1 MMLFNVF
8 RYTPLGKISTYLLFG
23 LSTIGHLIFISKPNI
38 FSKNLKTWY
47 FIGVLSMLIS
57 MASGTLIYNQSL
69 ISGIVANSQ
78 FYNIGSVML
87 LVYLVLKSKISFIRI
102 FPLLSSVGWVFLGL
116 IAFMA
121 ITNFSFINESQLT
134 GEIVEGHAGK
144 VSKNLTN
151 FIALYWLAA
160 FLFKSN
166 YKYLLYSILFFSA
179 NHFFELQ
186 RFMFFIDLLIIAIA
200 VFKMRKSKAS
210 LKFILPL
217 FFCIAFLSIYIFNSI
232 KGASIIYDFTQTFE
246 LFSEDSNAITD
257 SSVSVRVSEIDL
269 ALTKFTQYP
278 LFGNGYYRAS
288 EGGKV
293 IGEGI
298 HFYVSDIGIV
308 GILFNLGI
316 FGVVLFLKQ
325 IKLVWK
331 LLMSKQN
338 NQYQFFMVLALIFLL
353 SRSLLTGY
361 SINNYDYFFL
371 LIAMLQLLTH
381 STTRVNDKM

>member
-8 RYTPLGKISTYLLFG
+8 RYTPLSKISTYLLLG
-23 LSTIGHLIFISKPNI
+23 LSTIGHLIFISKPSI

-47 FIGVLSMLIS
+47 FIGIVTMLIS
-57 MASGTLIYNQSL
+57 MTSGTLIYNQSL
-69 ISGIVANSQ
+69 ISGIIANLQ

-102 FPLLSSVGWVFLGL
+102 FSLLNSVGWVVLVL
-116 IAFMA
+116 IALMA

-134 GEIVEGHAGK
+134 GEILVVHAGK

-151 FIALYWLAA
+151 FIALYCLAA
-160 FLFKSN
+160 FMFKSN
-166 YKYLLYSILFFSA
+166 YKYLLYTILFFSA
-179 NHFFELQ
+179 NHFYDLQ
-186 RFMFFIDLLIIAIA
+186 RFMILINLLLIATA

-217 FFCIAFLSIYIFNSI
+217 FFCIAFLSIYIFNST
-232 KGASIIYDFTQTFE
+232 KGASIVGDFAQTFE

-257 SSVSVRVSEIDL
+257 NSVSARVHEIDL

-298 HFYVSDIGIV
+298 HFYVSDIGII

-316 FGVVLFLKQ
+316 FGIVLFLKQ
-325 IKLVWK
+325 TKLVWK

-338 NQYQFFMVLALIFLL
+338 NQYQFLMVLALIFLL
-353 SRSLLTGY
+353 SLSLVTGS
-361 SINNYDYFFL
+361 SIKHYDYFFL
-371 LIAMLQLLTH
+371 LIAMLQLSTH
-381 STTRVNDKM
+381 SITIINDKM